1 MGLLH
6 TKAEGGAA
14 RDYQR
19 QLEFS
24 ESYLSS
30 LSEETSSALDILGTL
45 SDSFKS
51 VGAQTAAF
59 QNQCENLISEQQR
72 LNTLADELGQNLKY
86 YSFLEPIT
94 RRLNAP
100 GAGSFV
106 RGKEFSDMLARLDEC
121 LEYMAAHVSI
131 TILNCKNCD

>member
-1 MGLLH
+1 M
-6 TKAEGGAA
+6 
-14 RDYQR
+14 
-19 QLEFS
+19 S
-24 ESYLSS
+24 N
-30 LSEETSSALDILGTL
+30 
-45 SDSFKS
+45 SFKT

-59 QNQCENLISEQQR
+59 QSQCENLVSEQQR
-72 LNTLADELGQNLKY
+72 LTGLADDLGQNLKY

-100 GAGSFV
+100 GAGNFV

-131 TILNCKNCD
+131 TA